1 MWHASPNTAGS
12 PRRRGSAY
20 VMVLVLGI
28 ILAVIGAAS
37 VAVSRGTMRTMTDSR
52 HWGEAQS
59 LAFSGVEHALL
70 KLNLDSN
77 WRQPSRGRPARSRWG
92 MGRSPG
98 NWQTR
103 STATSPT
110 TPRRCL

>member
-1 MWHASPNTAGS
+1 MWHASPNTVVS

-37 VAVSRGTMRTMTDSR
+37 VAVSRGTMRTMTDSKD
-52 HWGEAQS
+52 WGEAQS

-77 WRQPSRGRPARSRWG
+77 WRTTFSGQTCQKSLGRPSTGSPPVRRSRWA
-92 MGRSPG
+92 P
-98 NWQTR
+98 
-103 STATSPT
+103 
-110 TPRRCL
+110 PRRRA